1 MDSSAYSQVLSRL
14 TQRQLQPQNREVLES
29 VLKLVMKEMH
39 SRGQM
44 ILSDRDV
51 QQVYAWQL
59 MPHIASEVTPL
70 VDAIV
75 HSLSV
80 SFRPQT
86 TP

>member
-1 MDSSAYSQVLSRL
+1 M
-14 TQRQLQPQNREVLES
+14 
-29 VLKLVMKEMH
+29 KLVMKEMH

-44 ILSDRDV
+44 LLSDRDV
-51 QQVYAWQL
+51 QQVYTWQL

-80 SFRPQT
+80 SFRRQT
-86 TP
+86 TPWWNPDLSICVYSLYTRNRPLPYSK